1 MFQMSLTTKILFM
14 KYIQILIEYETSA
27 PGFIETSN
35 VPSTALKQ

>member
-1 MFQMSLTTKILFM
+1 MFQMFLTTKIFM

-35 VPSTALKQ
+35 VPSAAQKQ

>member
-1 MFQMSLTTKILFM
+1 MFQMLLTMKIFM

>member
-1 MFQMSLTTKILFM
+1 MFQMFLTMKIFM

-35 VPSTALKQ
+35 IPSTALKR